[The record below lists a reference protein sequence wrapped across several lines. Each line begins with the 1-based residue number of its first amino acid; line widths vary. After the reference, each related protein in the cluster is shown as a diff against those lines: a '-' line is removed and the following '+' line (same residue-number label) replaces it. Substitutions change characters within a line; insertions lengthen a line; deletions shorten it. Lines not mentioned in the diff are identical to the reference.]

1 MKKLYV
7 GILPIAIAVS
17 LLSYDASAQ
26 YSRLKN
32 SSSSQLGIGFTDAGF
47 MLNAYYVK
55 TFDQKVK
62 AGFGGGLVF
71 GKVSDI
77 SYKSIFVDGLGSYSL
92 YSNRLASLNA
102 VAGISFVGDI
112 INKFQSD
119 VYARQFSFN
128 YGVLGGMES
137 EFTVNRSISFVL
149 SANQRYYVRE
159 QFGNWRYQIG
169 AAIRISL

>member
-1 MKKLYV
+1 MKKLFLGV
-7 GILPIAIAVS
+7 LPIAIAVS
-17 LLSYDASAQ
+17 FISQDVSAQ

-47 MLNAYYVK
+47 MVNAYYIK

-77 SYKSIFVDGLGSYSL
+77 SYKSVFIDGLGSYSM
-92 YSNRLASLNA
+92 YSNRFASLNA

-112 INKFQSD
+112 INDFKSD
-119 VYARQFSFN
+119 VYDHQFSFN
-128 YGVLGGMES
+128 YGVLGGMEA
-137 EFTVNRSISFVL
+137 EFTATRSVSFVL
-149 SANQRYYVRE
+149 SANQRYYVRKE
-159 QFGNWRYQIG
+159 FGNWRYQIG

>member
-1 MKKLYV
+1 MKKLIL

-17 LLSYDASAQ
+17 CISIDASAQ

-55 TFDQKVK
+55 TYDQKVR

-71 GKVSDI
+71 GKISDI
-77 SYKSIFVDGLGSYSL
+77 SYKSVFVDGLGSYSM
-92 YSNRLASLNA
+92 YSNRFASLNA
-102 VAGISFVGDI
+102 IAGLSFVGDI
-112 INKFQSD
+112 INNFQSD
-119 VYARQFSFN
+119 VYDHQFSFN
-128 YGVLGGMES
+128 YGVLGGMEA
-137 EFTVNRSISFVL
+137 EFTASRSLSFVL
-149 SANQRYYVRE
+149 SANQRYYVRKE
-159 QFGNWRYQIG
+159 FGNWRYQIG